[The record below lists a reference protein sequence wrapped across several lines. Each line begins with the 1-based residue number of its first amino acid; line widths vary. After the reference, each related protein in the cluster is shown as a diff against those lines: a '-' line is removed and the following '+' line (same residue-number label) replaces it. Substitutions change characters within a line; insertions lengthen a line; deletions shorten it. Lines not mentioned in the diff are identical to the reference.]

1 MVLSST
7 FLDAVHILLQVQGPL
22 DLKLENVCFIT
33 EEFKSSAQNL
43 CHVSVEMSSTHGGF
57 STFPDCYQFKEI

>member
-7 FLDAVHILLQVQGPL
+7 FLDAIHILLQVQGPL
-22 DLKLENVCFIT
+22 DLKLENLCFIT

-43 CHVSVEMSSTHGGF
+43 WQTCQCGDVIYSRMVFYISWLL
-57 STFPDCYQFKEI
+57 QVK